1 MPRIWKEEWK
11 TFKDV
16 FDQFSERNLYKL
28 ISNRTIDGLDSPVSI
43 GKEANIFTAK
53 KGAEKVIVKLYR
65 LSTCDFNRMYDYLKL
80 DPRFHVKP
88 SKRQVIFAWAKR
100 EFRNLLFAR
109 ESGVSVPVPHNVL
122 YNILVMECVFSGNTL
137 AQKLNQ
143 ETPENPKKFF
153 DELVGELV
161 KMKKAGIVH
170 ADLSAFNI
178 LVADQH
184 PVIID
189 WSAATTKE
197 NPNYVE
203 YWERDIKNICTF
215 FRKIGVKVEDKD
227 ILVLLK

>member
-1 MPRIWKEEWK
+1 MSRIWKEEWK

-28 ISNRTIDGLDSPVSI
+28 ISNRTIDGLDAPVSI

-53 KGAEKVIVKLYR
+53 KGGESVIVKMYR

-100 EFRNLLFAR
+100 EFRNLLLAR
-109 ESGVSVPVPHNVL
+109 ESGVSVPVAHCVL
-122 YNILVMECVFSGNTL
+122 YNILIMDGIFSGNAL
-137 AQKLNQ
+137 AQKLIHEQ
-143 ETPENPKKFF
+143 LKNPKKFF

-161 KMKKAGIVH
+161 KMRAANIVH
-170 ADLSAFNI
+170 ADLSPFNI
-178 LVADQH
+178 LVSDQH
-184 PVIID
+184 PVMID

-197 NPNYVE
+197 NPNYEE
-203 YWERDIKNICTF
+203 YWQRDVKNVCAF
-215 FRKIGVKVEDKD
+215 FRKIGVNADDKN
-227 ILVLLK
+227 ILAMLK